1 MSRWCQWPGS
11 NVMPKPVAEAVERR
25 QLQGKGQT
33 GVVFVPLR
41 ICKCRERL
49 GATFFFFFFNAKVR
63 SFCLKGRN
71 GYENPGLLC
80 FYVGETPGMT

>member
-1 MSRWCQWPGS
+1 
-11 NVMPKPVAEAVERR
+11 MPTPAAEAVERR

-49 GATFFFFFFNAKVR
+49 GATFFFFFNAKVR
-63 SFCLKGRN
+63 SFYLKGRN
-71 GYENPGLLC
+71 GYENPGLLW
-80 FYVGETPGMT
+80 FYAGETPGMT